1 MKNIENKSSNSNLI
15 DKKFLTSI
23 KAKVKNDLQTKLD
36 NLIEHEAELIQRT
49 KDLKTQQVLLTE
61 KREKVLAD
69 IEQHKERL
77 KIVENDHKIQ
87 EEANNAMKDRL
98 KDAQIHAQKRQ
109 EQFEKV
115 F

>member
-1 MKNIENKSSNSNLI
+1 MLNLKNCVHL
-15 DKKFLTSI
+15 LC
-23 KAKVKNDLQTKLD
+23 
-36 NLIEHEAELIQRT
+36 RT
-49 KDLKTQQVLLTE
+49 KDLKAQQVLLTE

-98 KDAQIHAQKRQ
+98 KDAQAHAQKRQ

-115 F
+115 RGVRNEQSNLSSRTSV

>member
-1 MKNIENKSSNSNLI
+1 MLNLKNCVHL
-15 DKKFLTSI
+15 LC
-23 KAKVKNDLQTKLD
+23 
-36 NLIEHEAELIQRT
+36 RT
-49 KDLKTQQVLLTE
+49 KDLKAQQVLLTE

-98 KDAQIHAQKRQ
+98 KDAQAHAQKRQ

-115 F
+115 RGVRVVQSTLTIN